1 MEKELNKNPTY
12 TKEIKITMKT
22 IKNST
27 LNTFL
32 NKFKKK

>member
-1 MEKELNKNPTY
+1 MEKKLNKNPTD
-12 TKEIKITMKT
+12 TKEIKITLKT

-32 NKFKKK
+32 NKFKEK